1 MGVIGGLRVSNESYE
16 DERLNVCNCG
26 LSGALRETSALCN
39 WSEFTTHTLS
49 FVAKQN
55 LFKVDLKIHHYL
67 LSPSITARMAQ
78 YWTSLIWQKAS
89 PIILS
94 DNDTFDPLR
103 DWDLP
108 EVGTLWQQDESPA
121 LGVFRIL
128 MSSGKEGDD
137 DVLAFQKYGHLARIG
152 VKG

>member
-1 MGVIGGLRVSNESYE
+1 
-16 DERLNVCNCG
+16 
-26 LSGALRETSALCN
+26 
-39 WSEFTTHTLS
+39 
-49 FVAKQN
+49 
-55 LFKVDLKIHHYL
+55 
-67 LSPSITARMAQ
+67 MAQ
-78 YWTSLIWQKAS
+78 YWTLLSWQKAS

-103 DWDLP
+103 EWALP

-121 LGVFRIL
+121 LSVFRIL